1 MYLFIE
7 IEAKHEIYEAV
18 QHPDYVLIYENGA
31 GIQPSNN
38 DPHGDEAQDTEHRI
52 DLLVVDLL
60 RVLHLVHDDV
70 VSPKEGDDVQVV
82 TRARKVKLAIVAFYL
97 LVQPEGAAIFV
108 HQLQKCNKVE
118 SKAS

>member
-1 MYLFIE
+1 MYLSIE
-7 IEAKHEIYEAV
+7 IEAKHEVYETI
-18 QHPDYVLIYENGA
+18 QHPNYVLIYENGA

-82 TRARKVKLAIVAFYL
+82 TRARKVKLAIIPFYI
-97 LVQPEGAAIFV
+97 LVQPEGTTVFV
-108 HQLQKCNKVE
+108 HQLQKGNKVE

>member
-1 MYLFIE
+1 MYLSIE
-7 IEAKHEIYEAV
+7 IEAKHEVYQTV

-31 GIQPSNN
+31 RIQTSNN

-82 TRARKVKLAIVAFYL
+82 TGARKVKLAIIAFNI
-97 LVQPEGAAIFV
+97 LVQPEWTAIFI

-118 SKAS
+118 PKAS